1 MTHWR
6 VLTPLGSS
14 GGVAI
19 VELWPDPDAAL
30 DRLGLRPVPV
40 GAIVVRDLP
49 GGDRGLIARW
59 REDSVVLMPHAGA
72 QIMRRLLD
80 ALTASGMSP
89 GPAVTDPRGLYPEA
103 GDAIEAAALEAL
115 SRAPSPRAVDL
126 LLDQHQRWRRRGA
139 EGEPARDVAL
149 NRLLHPPLVMVLG
162 PANIGKSTLVN
173 TLARFGVSIVGP
185 EPGTTR
191 DHIGALA
198 TVDGLVIRLI
208 DTPGLRPEADE
219 IERRAIAIVDAMV
232 PTADLILLCG
242 DAAAPP
248 PPPPPSPQL
257 PPPSLAA
264 LSPAGRPTIRL
275 GLRSDLGVPDWPWD
289 LTVCAP
295 SGGGIEEL
303 AVAIRRALV
312 PDEALLHAGP
322 WRFWGD
328 DPPYHLVPPGTV
340 HHG

>member
-19 VELWPDPDAAL
+19 VELRPDPDAAL
-30 DRLGLRPVPV
+30 TRLGLRPVPA
-40 GAIVVRDLP
+40 GSIVVRDLP

-59 REDSVVLMPHAGA
+59 GEESVTLMPHAGA
-72 QIMRRLLD
+72 QILRRLLD
-80 ALTASGMSP
+80 ALTASGITP
-89 GPAVTDPRGLYPEA
+89 DPDTDPRGLYPEA
-103 GDAIEAAALEAL
+103 SDAIEAAALEAL
-115 SRAPSPRAVDL
+115 SRAPSPRAIDL
-126 LLDQHQRWRRRGA
+126 LLDQHRRWIRPGA
-139 EGEPARDVAL
+139 HAELGVDAAL

-173 TLARFGVSIVGP
+173 TLARSGMSIVAP

-198 TVDGLVIRLI
+198 TLDGLVIRLI
-208 DTPGLRPEADE
+208 DTPGLRPDADE
-219 IERRAIAIVDAMV
+219 IERRAIAIVEAMV

-248 PPPPPSPQL
+248 PP
-257 PPPSLAA
+257 SLFHA

-275 GLRSDLGVPDWPWD
+275 GLRSDLGAPDWPCD
-289 LTVCAP
+289 STVCAH
-295 SGGGIEEL
+295 SGWGIEDL
-303 AVAIRRALV
+303 TVAIRRALV
-312 PDEALLHAGP
+312 PDEALLYAGP
-322 WRFWGD
+322 WRFWGV
-328 DPPYHLVPPGTV
+328 DPPYHLIPPGTV